1 MNARGPAYGWRQPLD
16 MEWDGNMKP
25 AIKAKKLRPADFKAI
40 FAFFETAEVDYPA
53 LRSMISRRF
62 EGNNILL
69 TLCNAFVDNM
79 ESIEAGNG
87 AVMSM
92 QPMIAKS
99 VLSLIIT
106 VGRIRAAKIFL
117 EAGVERWDKER
128 FREVHAMLMLLG
140 EEIERLDAIDR
151 PWLDYQVYDRGHK
164 TTMILFCGLADRFGV
179 EMNAVIPWLRSL
191 PVNLVYIRDFNR
203 LLYLAGI
210 QSLGNLEETISAL
223 KRDLAAIGTERT
235 ITMGNSGGVYGCLYY
250 ADLLKADGVLCFAGP
265 TSLKAGVDEAS
276 ERPVYERVQE
286 LVDKGELVEPDLRQ
300 LFLGNG
306 IPVRYFF
313 GQDYQF
319 DLTQSETF
327 QDLPNVSIEG
337 LQNWERHI
345 VIGEM
350 ARRNQLTT
358 VLADAADVTLKGLNR
373 AGTLVS

>member
-1 MNARGPAYGWRQPLD
+1 MK
-16 MEWDGNMKP
+16 WDGNMKP
-25 AIKAKKLRPADFKAI
+25 AIKAKKLRPVDFKAI
-40 FAFFETAEVDYPA
+40 FSFFETAEVDYPA
-53 LRSMISRRF
+53 LRSMIARRF
-62 EGNNILL
+62 EGNNILS
-69 TLCNAFVDNM
+69 TLCNAFADNM

-87 AVMSM
+87 PVMSM

-106 VGRIRAAKIFL
+106 IGRIKAALIFL
-117 EAGVERWDKER
+117 EAAVEKWDRER
-128 FREVHAMLMLLG
+128 FREVHSMLTLSG
-140 EEIERLDAIDR
+140 EEPDRLDVVDR
-151 PWLDYQVYDRGHK
+151 PWLDYQIYDRGYK
-164 TTMILFCGLADRFGV
+164 TTMMLFCGLADRFGV

-210 QSLGNLEETISAL
+210 ESLGNLDATISAL
-223 KRDLAAIGTERT
+223 KKDLAAIGTERT

-250 ADLLKADGVLCFAGP
+250 ADLLQADGVLCFAGP
-265 TSLKAGVDEAS
+265 TSLKAGVEEAS

-286 LVDKGELVEPDLRQ
+286 LVDAGQLVEPDLRQ
-300 LFLGNG
+300 LYLSNG

-319 DLTQSETF
+319 DLIQSATF
-327 QDLPNVSIEG
+327 KDIANVAIEG

-350 ARRNQLTT
+350 ARRDQLKT